1 MKKIV
6 SAFGIVAALTFAILS
21 ARADDRQILNFNPD
35 WKFLKANPTNAQV
48 VKFDDSKWTTV
59 STPHTYNDTDTFDD
73 FALPGL
79 RGETNQWGGKTWY
92 RKMFDAPKDW
102 RGKK

>member
-6 SAFGIVAALTFAILS
+6 FALGIIAGLS
-21 ARADDRQILNFNPD
+21 LSVLMARADDRQVLNFNPA
-35 WKFLKANPTNAQV
+35 WKFLKANPADTQL
-48 VKFDDSKWTTV
+48 VKFDDSTWMNV

-79 RGETNQWGGKTWY
+79 
-92 RKMFDAPKDW
+92 
-102 RGKK
+102 